1 MNILATYFSKET
13 SKASIR
19 KVVVVVIIVVVVV
32 VVVVGVVVKV
42 IIIVVVVLDILGI
55 SDTRQRT
62 ADFSVEG
69 TFQNEI

>member
-13 SKASIR
+13 SKASIG
-19 KVVVVVIIVVVVV
+19 KVVVVVIIVVV

>member
-19 KVVVVVIIVVVVV
+19 KVVVVVIIVVV